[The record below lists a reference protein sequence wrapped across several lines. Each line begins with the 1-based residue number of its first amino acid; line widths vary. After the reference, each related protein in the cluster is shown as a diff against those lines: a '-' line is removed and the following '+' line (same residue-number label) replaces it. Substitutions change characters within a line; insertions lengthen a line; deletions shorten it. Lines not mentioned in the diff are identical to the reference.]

1 MLFSFFMFFN
11 TSCHVPCYTVFV
23 SHFSPFS
30 GFLPYSKSYSVHF
43 SYSTFVSVSCHLP
56 GNTLFVTHFSS
67 ILGFLATFKVEKCA
81 FSIFHVFF
89 QFPRH
94 ITCPK
99 VCIIIFQCFLPYF
112 RSYCVH
118 LSFSTFFTFFLP
130 YSLIRQCGLII
141 FLVFLF
147 SRHILGPTVCIFHFS
162 RFKCFWPYSR
172 SYSVCVSFS
181 TLFNF
186 LAIFRSYS

>member
-1 MLFSFFMFFN
+1 MFFN

-81 FSIFHVFF
+81 FSIFQVFF

-99 VCIIIFQCFLPYF
+99 VCIIIFQCLLPYF

-118 LSFSTFFTFFLP
+118 LSFSTFFTFFFA
-130 YSLIRQCGLII
+130 I
-141 FLVFLF
+141 FLDSTVWAYHFPRF
-147 SRHILGPTVCIFHFS
+147 SIFS
-162 RFKCFWPYSR
+162 TYSR
-172 SYSVCVSFS
+172 SYSVHFSFFTFS
-181 TLFNF
+181 VF
-186 LAIFRSYS
+186 LAISQVLKCPFLISMIFTFLIIFQVP